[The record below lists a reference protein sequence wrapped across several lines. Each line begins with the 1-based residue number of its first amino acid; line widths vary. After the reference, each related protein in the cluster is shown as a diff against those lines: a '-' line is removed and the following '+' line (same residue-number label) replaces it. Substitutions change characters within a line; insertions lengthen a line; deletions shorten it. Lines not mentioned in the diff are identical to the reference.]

1 MRIVHLSRRRLLPAL
16 LLLLAALAAA
26 LFFALKK
33 QSVPQTI
40 YADGAAGCAA
50 YLQKLG
56 WEVEPEPVETLQLRL
71 PDDLAERFADYTA
84 LQNAQGLPFA
94 SCGGQSVCRY
104 TFRLTNYPGGRTDA
118 QANLLLSGTAVI
130 AGDVMLLGEDGGR
143 FPLAYPK

>member
-56 WEVEPEPVETLQLRL
+56 WEVKPEPVETLQLRL

-94 SCGGQSVCRY
+94 SCGSQTVCRY

>member
-33 QSVPQTI
+33 QSAPQTI

-50 YLQKLG
+50 YLQK
-56 WEVEPEPVETLQLRL
+56 
-71 PDDLAERFADYTA
+71 PDDRAERFADYTA

-94 SCGGQSVCRY
+94 SCGGQTVCRY

-130 AGDVMLLGEDGGR
+130 AGDVMLLGEDGGQ

>member
-1 MRIVHLSRRRLLPAL
+1 MPTAPPAAPPTCKSWAGKWNRSLSRLCR
-16 LLLLAALAAA
+16 
-26 LFFALKK
+26 
-33 QSVPQTI
+33 
-40 YADGAAGCAA
+40 
-50 YLQKLG
+50 
-56 WEVEPEPVETLQLRL
+56 RL

-94 SCGGQSVCRY
+94 SCGGQTVCRY

>member
-56 WEVEPEPVETLQLRL
+56 WEAEPEPVETLQLRL

-94 SCGGQSVCRY
+94 SCGGQTVCRY